1 MPRGPASL
9 RPGAGCPLRPRTA
22 AGPELRAASRG
33 GGRGSRDGAWPPPA
47 PLGTAGTGAA
57 REEAGTGGQQPGVP
71 WESPCGREPIGAR
84 DDKKRRG
91 GLRPAPAATST
102 PSHLRSGENRAFNAR
117 AGRSVLRICDSVI
130 HAVRPARG
138 RVATPPRAPLGCRPP
153 GAAPR
158 PALPLGS
165 TDGDAAPCPVRAA
178 PRVRT
183 YARGGAAEAAP

>member
-9 RPGAGCPLRPRTA
+9 RPGAECPLRPRTA

-117 AGRSVLRICDSVI
+117 WQIGPPHLRQCNSRSSPRTRTGRDASARPSRLPPARS
-130 HAVRPARG
+130 RPAPSAAAREHRRRRSAVPG
-138 RVATPPRAPLGCRPP
+138 QSGSASPYLRARRCG
-153 GAAPR
+153 
-158 PALPLGS
+158 
-165 TDGDAAPCPVRAA
+165 
-178 PRVRT
+178 
-183 YARGGAAEAAP
+183 